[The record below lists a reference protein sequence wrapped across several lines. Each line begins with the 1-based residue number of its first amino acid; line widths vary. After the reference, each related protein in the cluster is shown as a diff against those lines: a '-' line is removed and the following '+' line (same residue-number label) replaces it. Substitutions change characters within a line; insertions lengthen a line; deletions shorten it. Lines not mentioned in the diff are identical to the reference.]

1 VCDTHG
7 FDIDDM
13 SAMPATSALSITRAG
28 AACVALI
35 LAGCAAPVAEAPLIP
50 PKVLFDTCPKPAYPR
65 SALRNEETGTT
76 TLKLLVGADG
86 LVHDAVVQK
95 SSGHPALDNAAL
107 VLNHCRFAPATR
119 GGKPVDFWQPMQFV
133 WTLQ

>member
-1 VCDTHG
+1 MP
-7 FDIDDM
+7 FK
-13 SAMPATSALSITRAG
+13 SAPSITPLG
-28 AACVALI
+28 AACVALA

-50 PKVLFDTCPKPAYPR
+50 PKVLFDSCPKPEYPR
-65 SALRNEETGTT
+65 NALRNEETGTT

-86 LVHDAVVQK
+86 LVHDAVVQQ
-95 SSGHPALDNAAL
+95 SSGHLDLDRAAL

-133 WTLQ
+133 WKLQ